1 MQHTEHG
8 GAKGGGVS
16 PKRDGPVR
24 AGGRM
29 QKSFKRSFDSLA
41 DIFAFTES
49 FFEAESVGPAH
60 RHDVNFAV
68 EELFTNM
75 VKYNST
81 GKSDIRLQIERVDGS
96 LLISLVDSDAQPF
109 DVTRSPPVDIHRP
122 IEERE
127 PGGLGLH
134 LTKKVVD
141 SIDYQHVD
149 GCTTIKFSKNLR

>member
-1 MQHTEHG
+1 
-8 GAKGGGVS
+8 VS
-16 PKRDGPVR
+16 PKRDGPDR
-24 AGGRM
+24 ARSRM
-29 QKSFKRSFDSLA
+29 EKSFKRTFDSLA

-49 FFEAESVGPAH
+49 FFDAESVGAAQ

-81 GKSDIRLQIERVDGS
+81 GSSDIRLEIHRRDGRLVVS
-96 LLISLVDSDAQPF
+96 LIDADAKPF

-122 IEERE
+122 IEERQ

-134 LTKKVVD
+134 LTKKIVD
-141 SIDYQHVD
+141 SIDYRHVD

>member
-1 MQHTEHG
+1 ME
-8 GAKGGGVS
+8 
-16 PKRDGPVR
+16 
-24 AGGRM
+24 
-29 QKSFKRSFDSLA
+29 KSFKRTFDSLA

-49 FFEAESVGPAH
+49 FFDAESVGAAA

-75 VKYNST
+75 VKYNAA
-81 GKSDIRLQIERVDGS
+81 GRSDIRVELDQIDDRLMV
-96 LLISLVDSDAQPF
+96 SLVDADAKPF

-134 LTKKVVD
+134 LTKKIVD
-141 SIDYQHVD
+141 SIDYRHVD
-149 GCTTIKFSKNLR
+149 GCTTIKFSKSLR